1 MTRYRALSRLVP
13 ALFATMSVGVVSLL
27 GCSDGLA
34 PASRSQPTVAAVVRL
49 KGQAHGGQQPISGS
63 TIQLYA
69 VGINGSRSAATP
81 LLTTTVVT
89 DQNGSFNL
97 TGDWDCTSNTATYG
111 VNPLLYI
118 VASGGNPGL
127 SSGTNNTAILL
138 MAAIGPC
145 NTLTSSSFI
154 SMNEL
159 TTVAAVYALTPFMAD
174 VAHVGASGVNPAG
187 LVNAFSSASMLVNW
201 TTGAVPGNLLPASG
215 TAPVAELNSLADII
229 AACVNSSGV
238 GNPCSALFSAAT
250 PTTGG
255 TKPTDIVGALLNVA
269 SNPASQAANLFDVIQ
284 PTAPFAPLLGSPPN
298 DWTMAL
304 KFTGGGLNA
313 PAALAVDA
321 AGDVWVANAGG
332 NSVSELSPTG
342 TQLTGSTGYTAGG
355 KLLGAQGIAVDRAG
369 NVWVANT
376 MLNSV
381 VELSVSNGAIQ
392 SGSSFTAGG
401 IDGPKGIAI
410 DSQNNVWIANFAGG
424 SVTELNSAG
433 GSVGGSPLTAAGT
446 LQAPSA
452 IAVDAAGRVWVA
464 DEVGSVVAEFA
475 SNQTLMSGTGNSDDA
490 IFAPQGV
497 AIDSGGHAWVTYQ
510 GTNAA
515 SYFSNSLN
523 ASVATPYTGGGLSM
537 PTAVAIDGGDNVWIT
552 NNRTAGTLTKLTLS
566 QTTPLT
572 PASGLGSL
580 NAPLGIAIDASGNV
594 WTANAGDNSVSE
606 FIGAALPAKVPLA
619 ANVGP

>member
-201 TTGAVPGNLLPASG
+201 TTGAVPGNLLPASAG
-215 TAPVAELNSLADII
+215 CRTELAGRHHCGVRELERRRQSLLRAVLRGDTDDGRDQADGHRRCAAQCGVEPGVAGGESLRCDSAYGSVRSSAWI
-229 AACVNSSGV
+229 AA
-238 GNPCSALFSAAT
+238 
-250 PTTGG
+250 
-255 TKPTDIVGALLNVA
+255 
-269 SNPASQAANLFDVIQ
+269 
-284 PTAPFAPLLGSPPN
+284 
-298 DWTMAL
+298 
-304 KFTGGGLNA
+304 
-313 PAALAVDA
+313 
-321 AGDVWVANAGG
+321 
-332 NSVSELSPTG
+332 E
-342 TQLTGSTGYTAGG
+342 
-355 KLLGAQGIAVDRAG
+355 
-369 NVWVANT
+369 
-376 MLNSV
+376 
-381 VELSVSNGAIQ
+381 
-392 SGSSFTAGG
+392 
-401 IDGPKGIAI
+401 
-410 DSQNNVWIANFAGG
+410 
-424 SVTELNSAG
+424 
-433 GSVGGSPLTAAGT
+433 
-446 LQAPSA
+446 
-452 IAVDAAGRVWVA
+452 
-464 DEVGSVVAEFA
+464 
-475 SNQTLMSGTGNSDDA
+475 
-490 IFAPQGV
+490 
-497 AIDSGGHAWVTYQ
+497 
-510 GTNAA
+510 
-515 SYFSNSLN
+515 
-523 ASVATPYTGGGLSM
+523 
-537 PTAVAIDGGDNVWIT
+537 
-552 NNRTAGTLTKLTLS
+552 
-566 QTTPLT
+566 
-572 PASGLGSL
+572 
-580 NAPLGIAIDASGNV
+580 
-594 WTANAGDNSVSE
+594 
-606 FIGAALPAKVPLA
+606 
-619 ANVGP
+619 